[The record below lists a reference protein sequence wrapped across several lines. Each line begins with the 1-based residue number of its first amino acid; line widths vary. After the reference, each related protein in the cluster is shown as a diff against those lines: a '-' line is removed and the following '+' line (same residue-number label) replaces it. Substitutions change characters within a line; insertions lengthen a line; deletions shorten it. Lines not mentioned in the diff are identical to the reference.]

1 MFPSSIMFPWCHVS
15 LVHSSPLMLPS
26 SSKMAIQIDPLP
38 SIGKDVWCCFLL
50 IFFVGGR
57 RDGCIH
63 PRKLTWNLRIQPWK
77 RKIIFQIIIFRF
89 YVNLWGC
96 NWLTSQGFWYKK
108 PWFTTGILGDRSKVS
123 SKNNSSLALKKVG
136 LAIPCFGINLGKDVY
151 HQPRSAFEIERKKRH
166 FHFWKKHVTLKYLR
180 FKNVPPLFLKKTC
193 LPFRERK
200 KNYTNFHSRG
210 KHAYQNVHEQK

>member
-1 MFPSSIMFPWCHVS
+1 MYDVVS
-15 LVHSSPLMLPS
+15 YLF
-26 SSKMAIQIDPLP
+26 
-38 SIGKDVWCCFLL
+38 FLWEEEGM
-50 IFFVGGR
+50 VV
-57 RDGCIH
+57 
-63 PRKLTWNLRIQPWK
+63 
-77 RKIIFQIIIFRF
+77 
-89 YVNLWGC
+89 YS

-166 FHFWKKHVTLKYLR
+166 FHFWKKHVTLKYLC
-180 FKNVPPLFLKKTC
+180 FKNVLPLFLKKTC

-200 KNYTNFHSRG
+200 KNYTNFHSRVKNMLTKIFNNKNRRKLPLNPKLPCDDLRIRKG
-210 KHAYQNVHEQK
+210 SRSTLLI